1 MRLSRSLLS
10 LRDLYNWLRAEKIR
24 KYKEERKSIS
34 HTGLRALAL
43 EGRRQNLDLQTIH
56 SQVVQNTADR
66 LHIAFKNFFGGR
78 ARFPRF
84 KRYNRYNSLTYP
96 QSGFRLNPE
105 KALYLSK
112 LGYVRIF
119 VHRPLLGTVRRLTI
133 KREVNEWYAI
143 FITRREAPTKKPLS
157 EVPNERIRSADL
169 GLSRFAVFDDSTS
182 VDYPKY
188 LRVSESKL
196 RHIQHWFS
204 RKLKGSKRRRELG
217 LRLSKLHLH
226 IKRQRDDWQNK
237 VICQVFKDND
247 ILMLEK
253 LNVSGML
260 RNHALAKSI
269 SDASWSKF
277 ARKAIWKAK
286 SSGKVTLFADPWGT
300 TQFCNRCLSWVPK
313 TLADREHL
321 CPNCGAAIPRDLN
334 SALLMKR
341 LVLASSPA
349 PDGSSSLA
357 ERGPLPSLR
366 RLASPSK
373 EAGSP

>member
-1 MRLSRSLLS
+1 MLS
-10 LRDLYNWLRAEKIR
+10 LCDLYNWLRAEKIM

-43 EGRRQNLDLQTIH
+43 EGRRQNLDLQTVH

-66 LHIAFKNFFGGR
+66 LNTAFKNFLGGR
-78 ARFPRF
+78 ARFPRS
-84 KRYNRYNSLTYP
+84 KKYNRYNSLTYP

-119 VHRPLLGTVRRLTI
+119 VHRPLLGTVRRLTV
-133 KREVNEWYAI
+133 KRETNSEWYAI
-143 FITRREAPTKKPLS
+143 FLTEREAPRKKPLS
-157 EVPNERIRSADL
+157 DIPNERVRSADL
-169 GLSRFAVFDDSTS
+169 GLSTFATFDDATS
-182 VDYPKY
+182 VQYPKY
-188 LRVSESKL
+188 LRVAEGKL
-196 RHIQHWFS
+196 KRIQHWFS
-204 RKLKGSKRRRELG
+204 RKRRGSKRRRELG
-217 LRLSKLHLH
+217 SRLSRLHLH

-237 VICQVFKDND
+237 IVSKIFRDSDV
-247 ILMLEK
+247 LVLEK
-253 LNVSGML
+253 LNVSGMVK
-260 RNHALAKSI
+260 NHTLAKSI

-277 ARKAIWKAK
+277 ARKAVWKAG
-286 SSGKVTLFADPWGT
+286 STGVHTLLVDPWGT
-300 TQFCNRCLSWVPK
+300 TQFCSGCLSWVAK
-313 TLADREHL
+313 TLAEREHL
-321 CPNCGAAIPRDLN
+321 CPNCGETIPRDLN

-341 LVLASSPA
+341 LVLTSSPA

-366 RLASPSK
+366 RMASPSK